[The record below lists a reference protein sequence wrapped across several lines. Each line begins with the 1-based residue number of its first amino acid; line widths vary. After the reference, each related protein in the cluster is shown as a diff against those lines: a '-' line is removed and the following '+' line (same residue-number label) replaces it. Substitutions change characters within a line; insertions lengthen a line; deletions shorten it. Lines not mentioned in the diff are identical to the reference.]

1 MSRLNDSK
9 LHTRADKTCD
19 KVDAQIWVVYYAFLG
34 EFMHPFIKVCP
45 PRTRGTNRKLFLPN
59 LRKINMWVG
68 LVQQIRTKLSNTA
81 SSSRR
86 SRSKQQ
92 DGGCSCR
99 RTFSIQMFTSD
110 YLKLPHLCF
119 DKTTDSIQE

>member
-1 MSRLNDSK
+1 MTASYM
-9 LHTRADKTCD
+9 RADKTCD
-19 KVDAQIWVVYYAFLG
+19 KVDAQIWVVYFTFRD
-34 EFMHPFIKVCP
+34 EFTHPFIKVRPLC
-45 PRTRGTNRKLFLPN
+45 GTNRELCSCPIWK
-59 LRKINMWVG
+59 KNMWVG
-68 LVQQIRTKLSNTA
+68 LVQRIRTKLSKTA

-92 DGGCSCR
+92 DDGRLCR

-119 DKTTDSIQE
+119 DKTTDSIQEYDYYTS